1 MDARKKGTRA
11 AAKKEQIILNLFTF
25 FISNILIG
33 YNIIVR
39 TEPIVQATCAFVKL
53 MEPKGAAPKVLNGK
67 PAIVN
72 KTRTRKSSHSVLPAH
87 LIGLLNRPVFSSH
100 LS

>member
-1 MDARKKGTRA
+1 MVEPLKKNRNKGGG
-11 AAKKEQIILNLFTF
+11 KKEQIILNLFTF

-67 PAIVN
+67 PTDASCVA
-72 KTRTRKSSHSVLPAH
+72 SP
-87 LIGLLNRPVFSSH
+87 
-100 LS
+100 